1 MSYAFLAKA
10 LLALASVATIFP
22 AAAQTWPEKPSRIVL
37 AGGPG
42 TLPDV
47 IVRVTADHLSR
58 AFARPF
64 VVENLVGGAGLLAPQ
79 AVARAAP
86 DGYTYFFGGVGFIA
100 SDKYMFK
107 TPGYD
112 ADREFVPVALL
123 YDSAPFVIAVH
134 PDLPVKSVPEL
145 IALAKAQ
152 PGKLSYGADTIGA
165 TALAGPWFTKV
176 AGVDIVSVPY
186 KSIAQMISDS
196 VAGTTNMVVNSFANI
211 ESFRRAGKLRVI
223 GITSSERS
231 PALKEVPAVA
241 ESLPGFKIVGVG
253 ILAAPAGTPV
263 AIVQRVNREI
273 DVLVKQPEYVQRL
286 LNVGITSSGAG
297 TAQSIAQFIRSERE
311 IWDRIMKGMNVQ
323 PQ

>member
-1 MSYAFLAKA
+1 MA
-10 LLALASVATIFP
+10 LVIPAS
-22 AAAQTWPEKPSRIVL
+22 AQNWPEKPSRIVL
-37 AGGPG
+37 AGGAG

-47 IVRVTADHLSR
+47 IVRVVAEHLAK
-58 AFARPF
+58 AFGRPF
-64 VVENLVGGAGLLAPQ
+64 IVENLVGGAGLLAPQ

-86 DGYTYFFGGVGFIA
+86 DGYSYFFGGVGFIA

-107 TPGYD
+107 NPGYD
-112 ADREFVPVALL
+112 ADKEFVPVALL

-176 AGVDIVSVPY
+176 AGVDLISVPY
-186 KSIAQMISDS
+186 KSIAQMIQDS
-196 VAGTTNMVVNSFANI
+196 VAGTTNMVVNSFANV

-231 PALKEVPAVA
+231 PALKDVPTVA

-253 ILAAPAGTPV
+253 IMAAPAGTPA

-273 DVLVKQPEYVQRL
+273 DILVKQPDYVQRL
-286 LNVGITSSGAG
+286 LNVGITSGGAG
-297 TAQSIAQFIRSERE
+297 SPQSITEFIRGERE